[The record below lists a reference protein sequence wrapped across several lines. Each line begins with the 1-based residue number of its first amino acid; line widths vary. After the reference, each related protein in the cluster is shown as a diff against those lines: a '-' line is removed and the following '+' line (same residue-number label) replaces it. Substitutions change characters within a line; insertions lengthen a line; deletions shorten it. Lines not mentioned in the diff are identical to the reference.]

1 MAAATGQRG
10 HVRTCAHARRTGA
23 TTSGQD
29 GLVTAPN
36 IRRQPEFMLCMD
48 FKAFEMS
55 KLLIQSPNHFCYT
68 LEGIL
73 GY

>member
-1 MAAATGQRG
+1 MATCARARAQRTDAAT
-10 HVRTCAHARRTGA
+10 
-23 TTSGQD
+23 SGLD

-36 IRRQPEFMLCMD
+36 IRRRPEFMLCMD
-48 FKAFEMS
+48 FKSFKTS
-55 KLLIQSPNHFCYT
+55 KPLIQSLNHFCYT

>member
-1 MAAATGQRG
+1 MRVCMGAQR
-10 HVRTCAHARRTGA
+10 TDA

-48 FKAFEMS
+48 FKVFETS
-55 KLLIQSPNHFCYT
+55 KPLIQSPNHFCYT

>member
-1 MAAATGQRG
+1 MRSC
-10 HVRTCAHARRTGA
+10 VRARCTDA
-23 TTSGQD
+23 MTSWQD

-36 IRRQPEFMLCMD
+36 IRRQPEFMLCTD

-55 KLLIQSPNHFCYT
+55 KPFIQSPNHFCYT

>member
-1 MAAATGQRG
+1 MRMCARAQRTDAAT
-10 HVRTCAHARRTGA
+10 
-23 TTSGQD
+23 SGLD

-36 IRRQPEFMLCMD
+36 MRRWPEFMLCTD
-48 FKAFEMS
+48 FKAFETS
-55 KLLIQSPNHFCYT
+55 KPLIQSPNHFCYT